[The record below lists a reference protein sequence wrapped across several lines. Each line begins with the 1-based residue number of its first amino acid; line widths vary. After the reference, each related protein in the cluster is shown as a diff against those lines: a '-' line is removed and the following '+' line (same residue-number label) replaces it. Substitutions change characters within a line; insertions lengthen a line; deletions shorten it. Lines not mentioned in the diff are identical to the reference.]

1 MHLVRELLDEIEIF
15 RQTSGEQTCLILY
28 YSIQK
33 KKKKKSTCDA
43 LANTSWQIWLCQ
55 ETSELSTFQTMK
67 CVF

>member
-1 MHLVRELLDEIEIF
+1 MHLVRELLDEVEIF

-43 LANTSWQIWLCQ
+43 LANTS
-55 ETSELSTFQTMK
+55 
-67 CVF
+67 